1 MNPKFINLVKTPRLN
16 LNKVGIEMTPTMEI
30 LSIGNELLIGK
41 ILNTNSQWICKQAT
55 AFGIS
60 VKRITVL
67 PDDVEETAEAIEE
80 ALKRKPQFIVTTGG
94 LGPTFDDKTLQT
106 VAKALG
112 RRLEVNKEALKMVEK
127 KYREYATS
135 SGKSVDLTCARLK
148 MATLPERTTPIFNP
162 VGTAP
167 GVRVDLNGTIL
178 LALPG
183 VPREMEAIFE
193 ETVLPLLR
201 KASGGTIFYEESLFV
216 DIMESTLAPLIDA
229 AMSDNSGVYVKS
241 HPKATEDQPHIEL
254 HLSTMATNVADARE
268 RVNKTIIQLTK
279 LIEKNKGKVYTK

>member
-1 MNPKFINLVKTPRLN
+1 MA
-16 LNKVGIEMTPTMEI
+16 PTMEI

-41 ILNTNSQWICKQAT
+41 VLNTNAQWLCRQAT
-55 AFGIS
+55 ALGIS
-60 VKRITVL
+60 VKRITVM
-67 PDDVEETAEAIEE
+67 PDDIEETAEAIGET
-80 ALKRKPQFIVTTGG
+80 LKRKPRFIITTGG

-106 VAKALG
+106 IAKALG
-112 RRLEVNKEALKMVEK
+112 RRLEVNKEALKMVAE

-135 SGKSVDLTCARLK
+135 ISNSVELTEARLK

-167 GVRVDLNGTIL
+167 GVRVDLVGTIL

-193 ETVLPLLR
+193 ETILPLLR
-201 KASGGTIFYEESLFV
+201 KASEGTVFYEESLFV
-216 DIMESTLAPLIDA
+216 DIMESTLAPLIDD

-241 HPKATEDQPHIEL
+241 HPKATENQPHIEL
-254 HLSTMATNVADARE
+254 HLSTMATSATEAKE
-268 RVNKTIIQLTK
+268 RVSKIAIQLIR
-279 LIEKNKGKVYTK
+279 LIEKNKGKVYMKEHG